1 MKNVINLILIF
12 CLLLISTLSYS
23 QSNRDK
29 VTFDTVNLNSNFL
42 FPQFTDGKVVLKDGT
57 VAGGKLNY
65 NASIDQM
72 QFIGAKDVVLNI
84 AEPNKVA
91 MVIIQDR
98 NFIYLKDFFV
108 EQLSDGT
115 VKLYARLHQ
124 DQLVEKIGAYGGA
137 TAVANIKSLS
147 SVNSGTGNYLELKSD
162 EKVTYTK
169 TLTYYVTVNGKTK
182 IVYDQNDFLKCFPS
196 KKDLVKKEIE
206 KENCKFT
213 SVESVKKIVDWMNAN
228 GIKD

>member
-1 MKNVINLILIF
+1 MKNVINLILLICF
-12 CLLLISTLSYS
+12 LFISTLSFS
-23 QSNRDK
+23 QSK
-29 VTFDTVNLNSNFL
+29 SDTVTVNSKFL

-65 NASIDQM
+65 DTSIDQM
-72 QFIGAKDVVLNI
+72 QFLGAKDVVLNI

-91 MVIIQDR
+91 MVIIQNR

-108 EQLSDGT
+108 EQLSDGP
-115 VKLYARLHQ
+115 VNLYTRLHQ
-124 DQLVEKIGAYGGA
+124 GQLVEKIGAYGGA
-137 TAVANIKSLS
+137 SAVSSIKSLS
-147 SVNSGTGNYLELKSD
+147 SVDTGNGYYQELKSND
-162 EKVTYTK
+162 KVTYTK
-169 TLTYYVTVNGKTK
+169 SLTYYVTVNGKTK

-196 KKDLVKKEIE
+196 KKDLVKQEID

-213 SVESVKKIVDWMNAN
+213 SVESVKKIVDWMNTN